1 MRLAA
6 RHSGGTLG
14 FNMTSMIDI
23 VFLLIIFFMAVSQF
37 NRTMDAQL
45 QLTEVREGGEA
56 LESSFIVNIDAQQRY
71 LVGGKWV
78 TLDQLVQTL
87 LDEIRRSGRPADQWI
102 VRVRCDRQQ
111 DSARLNEL
119 VQRLARVG
127 VTDMQLSVNRQR

>member
-6 RHSGGTLG
+6 RHTGGTLG

-23 VFLLIIFFMAVSQF
+23 VCLLIIFFMAVSQF
-37 NRTMDAQL
+37 NRTLDAQL
-45 QLTEVREGGEA
+45 QLTEVQAGGET

-78 TLDQLVQTL
+78 DLDQLVQRL
-87 LDEIRRSGRPADQWI
+87 LDDIRRSGRPADQWI

-111 DSARLNEL
+111 DSTRLNEL
-119 VQRLARVG
+119 VQRLAQLG
-127 VTDMQLSVNRQR
+127 VTDMQLSVSRQR